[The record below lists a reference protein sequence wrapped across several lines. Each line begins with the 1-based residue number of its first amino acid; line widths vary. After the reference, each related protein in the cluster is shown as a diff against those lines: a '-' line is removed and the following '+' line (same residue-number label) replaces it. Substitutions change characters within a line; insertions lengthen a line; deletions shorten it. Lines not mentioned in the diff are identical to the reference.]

1 MRCGDILL
9 LLSSAEFSTIPY
21 RKDSPKEENDMLK
34 VMDVSASGLISQRI
48 RMTAIAS
55 NLANITSTRNE
66 DGELKPYT
74 PRFVKFQEDNTI
86 GPNGSAGVFVREID
100 RDDLPPIRKYVP
112 FHPDADEQGFI
123 NLPRIHLVTEFTDA
137 IESGR
142 SYEANLG
149 AMDITKSMANQSLR
163 IIT

>member
-1 MRCGDILL
+1 
-9 LLSSAEFSTIPY
+9 
-21 RKDSPKEENDMLK
+21 MLK
-34 VMDVSASGLISQRI
+34 VMDISSSGLISQRI
-48 RMTAIAS
+48 RLTAIAS

-66 DGELKPYT
+66 DGELKPYD
-74 PRFVKFQEDNTI
+74 PRFVRFQEDNTV
-86 GPNGSAGVFVREID
+86 GPNGSAGVFVREIV
-100 RDDLPPIRKYVP
+100 RDELPPIRKYVP

-123 NLPRIHLVTEFTDA
+123 NLPHINLVTEFTDA

>member
-1 MRCGDILL
+1 ML
-9 LLSSAEFSTIPY
+9 STI
-21 RKDSPKEENDMLK
+21 
-34 VMDVSASGLISQRI
+34 DVSTTGLIVQRT
-48 RMTAIAS
+48 RMTASAS

-66 DGELKPYT
+66 AGELKPYE
-74 PRFVKFQEDNTI
+74 PRYVKIQADDTI
-86 GPNGSAGVFVREID
+86 GPNGSAGVIVREIA
-100 RDDLPPIRKYVP
+100 RDELPPIRKYSP
-112 FHPDADEQGFI
+112 YHPDADEQGFI
-123 NLPRIHLVTEFTDA
+123 NLPRINLITEFTDA

>member
-1 MRCGDILL
+1 
-9 LLSSAEFSTIPY
+9 
-21 RKDSPKEENDMLK
+21 MLK
-34 VMDVSASGLISQRI
+34 TMDVSTSGLIAQRI

-66 DGELKPYT
+66 NGELKPYD
-74 PRFVKFQEDNTI
+74 PRFVRFQEDNTI
-86 GPNGSAGVFVREID
+86 GINGSAGVVVREIA
-100 RDDLPPIRKYVP
+100 RDELPPIRKYSP
-112 FHPDADEQGFI
+112 YHPDADEQGFI
-123 NLPRIHLVTEFTDA
+123 NLPRINLVTEFTDA

-149 AMDITKSMANQSLR
+149 AMDITKAMANQSLR